1 MILVT
6 GMKRSGTSM
15 WMQVLEAAGYKWIG
29 QHYLGAWEK
38 SIQAANPR
46 GFYESRL
53 RQGIF
58 FATNPDPATGAF
70 LPPDATRR
78 HVVKV
83 FIPGLIRTDLAYLD
97 RALATLRPWR
107 EQVVSLRRLYA
118 MEDAFFATLP
128 DDQRE
133 AAVRRAARVRDRIPA
148 EVEWWFDYYELIR
161 DVGCRRYPFHLTT
174 YDRVLDDPEGEIRR
188 VVAWI
193 GGGDAKAAIAAVAPT
208 LSTQRGAAPELT
220 HVLDAPIAALMDE
233 VYDAANRQRGLSA
246 DLVDRLNTAHTG
258 MVERWGPPSR
268 DRAREDDAPDEA
280 PGP

>member
-133 AAVRRAARVRDRIPA
+133 YGVAAAMLRELGVSTVRLMSNNPLKITGLEGHGITVAGRVPLHVATNEHNEPYIQAKRLRM
-148 EVEWWFDYYELIR
+148 
-161 DVGCRRYPFHLTT
+161 GHL
-174 YDRVLDDPEGEIRR
+174 E
-188 VVAWI
+188 
-193 GGGDAKAAIAAVAPT
+193 
-208 LSTQRGAAPELT
+208 
-220 HVLDAPIAALMDE
+220 
-233 VYDAANRQRGLSA
+233 
-246 DLVDRLNTAHTG
+246 
-258 MVERWGPPSR
+258 
-268 DRAREDDAPDEA
+268 
-280 PGP
+280 